1 MKLKTYQLRA
11 ECIEDVIDFL
21 NTTQSVLTSF
31 TMIKPNDNL
40 PDVVLIFQAK
50 INLEEIKYTLREI
63 QNNHVMY
70 ETVEYIENY
79 TGKRK

>member
-1 MKLKTYQLRA
+1 MKLRTYQLRA

>member
-1 MKLKTYQLRA
+1 
-11 ECIEDVIDFL
+11 
-21 NTTQSVLTSF
+21 
-31 TMIKPNDNL
+31 MIKPNDNL